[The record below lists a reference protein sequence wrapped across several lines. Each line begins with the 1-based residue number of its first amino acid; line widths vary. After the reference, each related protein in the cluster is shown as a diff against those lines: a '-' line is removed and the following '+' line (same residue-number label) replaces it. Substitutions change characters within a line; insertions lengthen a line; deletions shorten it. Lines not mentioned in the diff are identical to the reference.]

1 MHALEKVVA
10 EYRKEDTFDL
20 MNHESKMYHHLRRS
34 FDSGV
39 IGCPENENINCNLC
53 GKICKKYFDD
63 ENKKDDCVCRHH
75 GLPFN
80 STEKIVN
87 DVKKKLGLAR
97 SEENVKIVMIFPQ
110 MNQLLS

>member
-1 MHALEKVVA
+1 
-10 EYRKEDTFDL
+10 
-20 MNHESKMYHHLRRS
+20 MYHHLRRS

-97 SEENVKIVMIFPQ
+97 SEENVKIVMNSIARWRRRLVATNIDFGHYAKSLKP
-110 MNQLLS
+110 